1 MQALHFP
8 DLRLLSLKRL
18 VAVPLALIAG
28 CTSTPDDGGVG
39 GDGPSV
45 AGGVM
50 NAMGGV
56 KSSGGFATGGTNGGA
71 SGSGVSHSGGA
82 SAMGGVLN
90 VGGAGASGGTAGTG
104 GTTGTAGT
112 TGTGGAAGAAGA
124 TGSGGTGGVGRYS
137 DPGEI
142 KFVASFDASVNSSFR
157 PGLSACIATAGALWN
172 QLLTVPFDVTLEV
185 LVSYDS
191 SIATANCRSTGTVE
205 WDAANDIYELS
216 AAHEIRTGVDP
227 NGSSVDIELKFGT
240 SLTNGTYWFDPEPS
254 QRTAAIP
261 SGKIDVLST
270 CTHELGH
277 AIAFSGVM
285 NPSTGNLPGYSFLY
299 DEHSTLIGGYYYFT
313 GVEAEAAYG
322 SEVPLHTQILDHL
335 GNVSPAPG
343 NDLDL
348 DLMHGTPTRY
358 QRRYYPTDVNAG
370 ILADLGLPIAGTPA
384 AEAVCS
390 TSKAL
395 AKASGSPKLGPVPQ
409 FVE

>member
-1 MQALHFP
+1 
-8 DLRLLSLKRL
+8 
-18 VAVPLALIAG
+18 
-28 CTSTPDDGGVG
+28 
-39 GDGPSV
+39 
-45 AGGVM
+45 
-50 NAMGGV
+50 MG
-56 KSSGGFATGGTNGGA
+56 
-71 SGSGVSHSGGA
+71 
-82 SAMGGVLN
+82 
-90 VGGAGASGGTAGTG
+90 
-104 GTTGTAGT
+104 
-112 TGTGGAAGAAGA
+112 
-124 TGSGGTGGVGRYS
+124 RCP

-191 SIATANCRSTGTVE
+191 SISTANCRSTATVE

-227 NGSSVDIELKFGT
+227 NGSSLDIELKFGT
-240 SLTNGTYWFDPEPS
+240 SLTNGTYWFDPDPS

-285 NPSTGNLPGYSFLY
+285 NPATGKLPGYSFLY

-384 AEAVCS
+384 AKAVCG

-395 AKASGSPKLGPVPQ
+395 AKALGSPKPGPVPR